1 MVLLEHPRGEEAL
14 RGIDQPGPGRTVVG
28 VHGDFRSR
36 GLDGRKVPYLLE
48 GRFPG
53 FPVGQPTVNGDGAPV
68 RHGASRRGTEKDFG
82 NRQAALAQER
92 IVMEVFMKCPEFL
105 QNGGHLVNGVVPP
118 FRSGSVAG
126 KPLCAHPDL
135 HAPPVSPVD
144 VARRGLREH
153 HELWTVPVLVDDVLP
168 AEAVA
173 VLLLDRPRHHEG
185 EIAGEAEV
193 LYDFAR
199 IDHGCHA
206 ALLVAGSP
214 ADDDLV
220 VLVSF
225 VGVILP
231 EGPVADADG
240 IDMGIEGDEVS
251 ARSDETEDVPHGVDL
266 HPVVPAGLHLRPD
279 PGNHFLLPAALA
291 GKSDHVPKK
300 TGYFRS
306 VLFRLAQYLL
316 EGNHGIPSF
325 IQ

>member
-1 MVLLEHPRGEEAL
+1 MILLEHPRGEEAF
-14 RGIDQPGPGRTVVG
+14 RGIDEAGPGWAVVG
-28 VHGDFRSR
+28 VHGHFGPGR
-36 GLDGRKVPYLLE
+36 LDCRKVPYLLK

-53 FPVGQPTVNGDGAPV
+53 FPVGQPPVHGYGAPV
-68 RHGASRRGTEKDFG
+68 RHGAPRGRAEENF
-82 NRQAALAQER
+82 RYCQASLAQEG
-92 IVMEVFMKCPEFL
+92 IVMEIFMKGPELL

-118 FRSGSVAG
+118 FRGGSVAG
-126 KPLCAHPDL
+126 KALRAHFYF

-144 VARRGLREH
+144 IARRGLREH

-173 VLLLDRPRHHEG
+173 VLLLDRSRHHEG

-193 LYDFAR
+193 LYDFPPV
-199 IDHGCHA
+199 DHGRHA

-240 IDMGIEGDEVS
+240 IDMGIEGDEVP

-266 HPVVPAGLHLRPD
+266 HPVVPAGLHLRLD
-279 PGNHFLLPAALA
+279 PANHFLLPAALA
-291 GKSDHVPKK
+291 GKGNHVPEK

-306 VLFRLAQYLL
+306 VFFRLAQYLL